1 MSVNNLKGFFENR
14 SLAYIVEA
22 MAKRYGMTPYEVM
35 TQMTI
40 FEFCFNSA
48 MMVLT
53 DIEEKKIRV
62 EQPTDWASFGIRRT
76 VIKKGRVSNPR

>member
-48 MMVLT
+48 MMVLA

-62 EQPTDWASFGIRRT
+62 NNPRFGQPTDWASFGIRRT
-76 VIKKGRVSNPR
+76 VLKKGR